1 MNKAFQAHQELEMTS
16 PIQVVAGN
24 DYDLVNTAQ
33 RGDQRSL
40 VTLYER
46 YYDRV
51 YRFALSRLG
60 SVADAEDLTQ
70 DTFLK
75 MVDKLSS
82 FRWKGSPFSAWLF
95 RIAHNGVVDT
105 VRRRSRR
112 GMEVPMEAAHI
123 AVAASCEGGM
133 DNILLLHDLVNAM
146 GRLTQAQQEVLAL
159 RFGAEL
165 SVSEKAQALGK
176 AEGTVKATQFQAL
189 QALRKILAAERAL
202 Q

>member
-1 MNKAFQAHQELEMTS
+1 MNRAFQGHQEPAVASL
-16 PIQVVAGN
+16 IQVIAGS

-33 RGDQRSL
+33 RGDQQSL

-82 FRWKGSPFSAWLF
+82 FSWKGSPFSAWLF

-112 GMEVPMEAAHI
+112 GLQVPMEAAQV
-123 AVAASCEGGM
+123 AVAASYEGGM
-133 DNILLLHDLVNAM
+133 DDTLLLNDLVNAM
-146 GRLTQAQQEVLAL
+146 GRLTQAQQEVLSL

-165 SVSEKAQALGK
+165 SVSEAAQALGK

-189 QALRKILAAERAL
+189 QALRKILAAERSL